1 MHHLILHSVMVTQ
14 GWTARNLALDLTEVH
29 QAQKAL
35 LIYVVSRNKCFPT
48 KLEFY
53 LKKSGSTCGCL
64 CYTPGSEV
72 PSAMI
77 DLLLNTKT
85 HFQRKLR
92 ITMWFSCCQRGLQA
106 FQGYGHLLLHSRVGP
121 CRSHPTGT
129 SVIFMIIIIFI
140 TTTRFIKL

>member
-14 GWTARNLALDLTEVH
+14 GWTARTLALDLTEVH

-85 HFQRKLR
+85 HFQRKLG
-92 ITMWFSCCQRGLQA
+92 ITMWFPAASAGYRLSKAMAICCSTAEWGHVEVIPQA
-106 FQGYGHLLLHSRVGP
+106 LL
-121 CRSHPTGT
+121 
-129 SVIFMIIIIFI
+129 
-140 TTTRFIKL
+140 